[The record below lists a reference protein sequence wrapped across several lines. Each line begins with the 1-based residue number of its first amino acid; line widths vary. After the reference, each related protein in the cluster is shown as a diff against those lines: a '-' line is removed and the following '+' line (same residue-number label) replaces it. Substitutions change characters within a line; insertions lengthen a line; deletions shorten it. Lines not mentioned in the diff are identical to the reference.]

1 MGSRKVSCN
10 KEGLLFLAE
19 ASHTDTF
26 FADNVSHRSKRN
38 NCPCVLFC
46 KSLFSLCL

>member
-19 ASHTDTF
+19 ASHNDTF
-26 FADNVSHRSKRN
+26 FADIDATMVH
-38 NCPCVLFC
+38 
-46 KSLFSLCL
+46 